1 MFDVKIYCE
10 LEKILEEENVELF
23 VEWRINYGNL
33 FGEDFFCR
41 PKQKKED
48 KEKLEKSNVDGIEIN
63 GKFNKLPN
71 DLIQQSLLLSNLF
84 EINEICSLDLLINSC
99 SESIVNDGNAT
110 ALNSVTVFYEIF
122 HFWIRT
128 LNILLINSNGH
139 MWKSDLK
146 NENLIEEINFF
157 LLEMFNK
164 KDLFKRLI
172 ELVGERCW
180 RKEQNRLLEFRA
192 LGEKSHRVLIRKFYE
207 ETTSSICES
216 ILLFSSQFLLTSER
230 FFQLLNFISDNRNL
244 SILLNDTVDLND
256 IEITSIEIEE
266 KIIENEFQKK
276 LFQKFL
282 PYPRTL
288 YLVSSLLI
296 NLDLNNFCLS
306 SQIIFDELNYNITT
320 TTTTTNSEEIRLKRF
335 NLSHYLLIS
344 LNRSPLFVLRDKLEI
359 EEILKELES
368 FYENNLETRNSN
380 DDDDDDD
387 DDELDSNETDKEFI
401 RSLLE
406 KFNSNTNFIENLE
419 LKLKFEINSNKT
431 NKFFMNC
438 VRPLLLL
445 QLGNLLR
452 LIGTQ
457 SNDNALKN
465 VVMEMNEFSENEE
478 YFIEM
483 AFESRIF
490 GYFSDSLIPSL
501 QRMRSDNLTQ
511 IHWEHLILR
520 QFHSIFIS
528 LILFWP
534 LKLRELR
541 SQCDEEIY
549 SRNQM
554 TQPIKKSQYNEDFFN
569 ESFRCDTSM
578 IEEESKQ
585 FDDPDFLQFIN
596 AMISFYNYPNEFM
609 KYFTDQFWQL
619 YDQILEYGMEY
630 SSNHF

>member
-1 MFDVKIYCE
+1 MFDLKIYCE
-10 LEKILEEENVELF
+10 LEYILKEENVELF
-23 VEWRINYGNL
+23 VEWRNNYGNL

-41 PKQKKED
+41 PKRKKED

-71 DLIQQSLLLSNLF
+71 DLIEQSLLLSDLF
-84 EINEICSLDLLINSC
+84 EMNEICSLDLLINSC

-110 ALNSVTVFYEIF
+110 ALNSVTIFYETF

-139 MWKSDLK
+139 IWKSDLK

-157 LLEMFNK
+157 LLEIFNSK
-164 KDLFKRLI
+164 NLFKHLI
-172 ELVGERCW
+172 QLIGGRCW

-192 LGEKSHRVLIRKFYE
+192 LGEKSHRILIRKFYE

-230 FFQLLNFISDNRNL
+230 FFQLLNFISNNRNL

-266 KIIENEFQKK
+266 KIIENEFQEK

-282 PYPRTL
+282 PYPRTF
-288 YLVSSLLI
+288 YLVSSLLM

-320 TTTTTNSEEIRLKRF
+320 TTTSSEEIRLKRF
-335 NLSHYLLIS
+335 NLSRYLLIS
-344 LNRSPLFVLRDKLEI
+344 LNRSPLFVLREKMEF
-359 EEILKELES
+359 EEILKELEY
-368 FYENNLETRNSN
+368 FYENNLQTTNSN

-387 DDELDSNETDKEFI
+387 EEDELDSNETDKEFI
-401 RSLLE
+401 R
-406 KFNSNTNFIENLE
+406 
-419 LKLKFEINSNKT
+419 
-431 NKFFMNC
+431 
-438 VRPLLLL
+438 
-445 QLGNLLR
+445 NLLR

-483 AFESRIF
+483 AFESGIF

-554 TQPIKKSQYNEDFFN
+554 TQPMKKSENNEDFFN
-569 ESFRCDTSM
+569 ESLRCDTSM

-585 FDDPDFLQFIN
+585 FDDPHFLQFIN
-596 AMISFYNYPNEFM
+596 AMISFYNYPNKFM